1 MKFAEMKSPA
11 PVSHSRSMISLLQFL
26 TLVVGLHPGN
36 TVSETSTTTLLVT
49 GVLGE
54 SVILPLKFPEGKQSR
69 SITWLHDGTSI
80 IFILTEE
87 KKIQVTDPQ
96 REDRL
101 NVTQSYSLQI
111 NNLTMAD
118 SGPYRAQITTTT
130 SSEISNYS
138 LEIFRRLRKLQV
150 ANRTQ
155 LLENGTC
162 EIYLAC
168 SVENL
173 NDHISLWWQVPG
185 NTTLEE
191 ANLTI
196 SWNPKNSN
204 EQTYT
209 CIANNTVSNASFSLS
224 TQSLCKGVF
233 DGKNQYFSFLWI
245 LLVVPLLCITC
256 LIRRKKVSDSF
267 STQQTQSS
275 VETRRNSEYALAST
289 ETTVYA
295 QVTHPNMR
303 TEIPI
308 PVENSDFSTI
318 YSTVHQFEQGNCS

>member
-224 TQSLCKGVF
+224 TQSLCK
-233 DGKNQYFSFLWI
+233 
-245 LLVVPLLCITC
+245 
-256 LIRRKKVSDSF
+256 DSF

-318 YSTVHQFEQGNCS
+318 YSTVHQFEQDKTCFR

>member
-1 MKFAEMKSPA
+1 
-11 PVSHSRSMISLLQFL
+11 
-26 TLVVGLHPGN
+26 
-36 TVSETSTTTLLVT
+36 
-49 GVLGE
+49 
-54 SVILPLKFPEGKQSR
+54 
-69 SITWLHDGTSI
+69 
-80 IFILTEE
+80 
-87 KKIQVTDPQ
+87 
-96 REDRL
+96 
-101 NVTQSYSLQI
+101 
-111 NNLTMAD
+111 MAD

-224 TQSLCKGVF
+224 TQSLCK
-233 DGKNQYFSFLWI
+233 
-245 LLVVPLLCITC
+245 
-256 LIRRKKVSDSF
+256 DSF

-275 VETRRNSEYALAST
+275 VETPRNSEYALAST
-289 ETTVYA
+289 ESTVYA

-308 PVENSDFSTI
+308 PVKTSDFSTI
-318 YSTVHQFEQGNCS
+318 YSTVHQFNQDKTCFR